1 MSDVLGLDRH
11 MHEAYHLLLHE
22 SACTAVRISDRLG
35 ISRTQADNTLAR
47 LVTAG
52 LVAHAPHDPRE
63 VVAVDPRRGL
73 APLIAQRQAALAADR
88 RTLVRSQQA
97 VAELAAAYAEHHGD
111 DAPAPPPEHPRLV
124 PRVSADPTGAGVRA
138 EAPLRSTRSVRA
150 RIEGLLET
158 SRSAV
163 MCFLADRPSALALE
177 VSADL
182 VEKAIHR
189 GVSIKAV
196 YAGNILGDEAI
207 RAQARRLVS
216 LGASA
221 RAATSLP
228 PAMMVVDRCAALVRS
243 EADGQDAVMVHNRT
257 LAAALASLFD
267 HVWGDVAAP
276 VRQGRTQPGTGQ
288 TATGHPAAG
297 HTATGH
303 PAAGHTATGHPAT
316 GHPATGHPAT
326 GHHGSGQ
333 PGSMP
338 AGPVESGSAHPGFAH
353 PGSAHLGFAQPG
365 SAQPGA
371 IHPGPLHADPLAG
384 PGPVQPA
391 APRRDQPSSQ
401 ERDLL
406 RLLGQGLTDASA
418 ARQLGVSLRTVRRM
432 MAELMARL
440 DARSRFEAGIRAAER
455 GWVGTDR
462 RAKLRPGPFG
472 AKVCR
477 TTGPHRRQLGPAS
490 GS

>member
-63 VVAVDPRRGL
+63 LVAVDPRRGL

-111 DAPAPPPEHPRLV
+111 DPPATPPEHPRLV
-124 PRVSADPTGAGVRA
+124 PRVSADPSGAGARA

-163 MCFLADRPSALALE
+163 MCFLADRSSALALE

-243 EADGQDAVMVHNRT
+243 EADGQDAVVVHNRT

-288 TATGHPAAG
+288 HAIGQH
-297 HTATGH
+297 
-303 PAAGHTATGHPAT
+303 ATGHPAT

-326 GHHGSGQ
+326 EQHGSGQ

-338 AGPVESGSAHPGFAH
+338 AGPVESGSTHPGSTH
-353 PGSAHLGFAQPG
+353 PGSAHPASAQPGFAPPG
-365 SAQPGA
+365 SAQPA
-371 IHPGPLHADPLAG
+371 IHPGPPHADPLAG
-384 PGPVQPA
+384 PGPVQSA

-455 GWVGTDR
+455 GWVGSDR

-472 AKVCR
+472 AKMCR
-477 TTGPHRRQLGPAS
+477 TTAPHRRQLGPA
-490 GS
+490 GGP